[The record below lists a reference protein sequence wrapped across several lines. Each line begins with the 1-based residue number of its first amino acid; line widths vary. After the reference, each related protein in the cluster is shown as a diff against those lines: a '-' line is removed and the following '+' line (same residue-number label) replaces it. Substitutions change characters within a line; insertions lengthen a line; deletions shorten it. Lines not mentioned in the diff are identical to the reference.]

1 MPADLQGLS
10 SNEIDNQVMKTFG
23 YGARNPNE
31 TNTNQIDN
39 SDPLSNLSSEDIHAA
54 VQNAIKN
61 EKTDVVSN
69 KNKPFFSKSR
79 NESTINAYDIIPG
92 APLYEAALHGITGA
106 GSQFAG
112 HIIGALE
119 HYGERND
126 KAEEEAAKIAEEYT
140 YQPRG
145 QIIKKLLP
153 AVSEKV
159 SNVSEESKLGP
170 LLMQPELLGF
180 SEFVKPVAEQTGISN
195 ATQTLKDQFINKQ
208 PMAYEPVNLK
218 IEETKTT
225 KTLPNE
231 NEQILAKVGMNSR
244 RESAVNNDQ
253 KDAASQYLTAKAT
266 KGIYADEMTAQLNHE
281 KDALNNHFGSI
292 ENELG
297 GVVPRRGTQFEG
309 YDLTE
314 AGDKIRKAAEDA
326 LNKHNEKTTELYDK
340 AKQQFGDKPVEL
352 SKLNDFLKA
361 DENFTYTQEQNLQKG
376 IQNFLKR
383 KNLIDE
389 KGNAKPMTVADS
401 EELRQFINSK
411 YNYETKNLGGQLK
424 GLIDE
429 DVFSNVGGETFETA
443 RKHFQTGKEIYE
455 NPKAMSD
462 LLNVEGTNQKIP
474 TEKIMTKIMTLP
486 ESQFDHMIN
495 VFKDTGKTDAIK
507 QIQTSLINRIKEAGQ
522 SAEGEPWNGNAALKE
537 RAKLSQKLQTAFQDN
552 PEILEKIEDG
562 IKAGKLVSIDTKYPG
577 AAVQTAQLQSKLTGI
592 TKQAGRILGMKGG
605 PIGVLAGEHLATKG
619 ASELSKRKQMKLI
632 KKEIK
637 PIKLSDIGKE

>member
-1 MPADLQGLS
+1 
-10 SNEIDNQVMKTFG
+10 
-23 YGARNPNE
+23 
-31 TNTNQIDN
+31 
-39 SDPLSNLSSEDIHAA
+39 
-54 VQNAIKN
+54 
-61 EKTDVVSN
+61 
-69 KNKPFFSKSR
+69 
-79 NESTINAYDIIPG
+79 
-92 APLYEAALHGITGA
+92 
-106 GSQFAG
+106 
-112 HIIGALE
+112 
-119 HYGERND
+119 
-126 KAEEEAAKIAEEYT
+126 
-140 YQPRG
+140 
-145 QIIKKLLP
+145 
-153 AVSEKV
+153 
-159 SNVSEESKLGP
+159 
-170 LLMQPELLGF
+170 
-180 SEFVKPVAEQTGISN
+180 
-195 ATQTLKDQFINKQ
+195 
-208 PMAYEPVNLK
+208 MAYEPVNLK